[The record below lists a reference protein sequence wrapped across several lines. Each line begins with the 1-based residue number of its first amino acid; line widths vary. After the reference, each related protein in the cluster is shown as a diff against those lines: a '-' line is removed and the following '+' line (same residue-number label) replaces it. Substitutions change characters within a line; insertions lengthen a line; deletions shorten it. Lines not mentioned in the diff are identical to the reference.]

1 MAATIIKASFLY
13 WVLAFAVGWV
23 FGPLRELFVVP
34 RFGRTV
40 GILLEVPL
48 MTLAMIVAA
57 RWTLR
62 WLSVPSGAAPWMGLG
77 ALSLLCAAEVAG
89 IWWVRGLS
97 MASYLAT
104 FTPVSATMSL
114 LMLGLFAIM
123 PILIARGR

>member
-13 WVLAFAVGWV
+13 WVLAFAAGWV

-34 RFGRTV
+34 RFGRTA

-89 IWWVRGLS
+89 I
-97 MASYLAT
+97 
-104 FTPVSATMSL
+104 
-114 LMLGLFAIM
+114 
-123 PILIARGR
+123 